1 MRKVTFDAWRSSSKR
16 KCDFL
21 SLCILAGVCLATE
34 TFSLISAIRCPLLL
48 CTNLALLAIRQVL
61 SSNILLPEDA
71 IVQEASGQLLF
82 ENTEISG
89 KVPQGTAILKV
100 KGNDPLETLGLF
112 VVDYSKPEFL
122 DRVYT
127 ESGSQVFCDFRPFR
141 QCFTRNGDGG
151 PEFLEH
157 GATLTS
163 DSGEK
168 LRYLRYP
175 SGGSILTRP
184 KVDGVGMHSTEP
196 KSSALTAQAG
206 PAPSTYIIDQF
217 SNEIDGRNL
226 MLPYLFASE
235 CTDFG
240 PVEFPSQF
248 DEASY
253 SFIGQTSGDLQF
265 CEVNPPMVTG
275 KQMVALAS
283 GKRAPRIY
291 CDTAT
296 QALLYFEPHMPSH
309 DAKFRQSQRMTNK
322 LTGQPAS
329 CDQLASEAN
338 NIFSVSR
345 YEPERG
351 RTKGEKIYSYT
362 NILGRRAFMP
372 LEIQLFAESEL
383 GEPCSVQQFQLLQQ
397 PNYNLHSEIG
407 HNTTIAC
414 KKLRQY
420 PLRDI
425 KRDALMI
432 QLSGSDLW
440 MELPAGT
447 VLALPR
453 DDLPPGI
460 LSLHSYQ
467 PAFSSSGVFKAPEL
481 RRHIISLKA
490 AWPFTWGPP
499 MFQAVELCLCVDA
512 TDKGSP
518 IDPAVIFIADG
529 SEEDTG
535 FLYQTAEGKKVFVG
549 QLRDGTFV
557 GNLGISFV
565 AKNAAN
571 ENASFEYGVAQL
583 QRGSSLVLSSV
594 PEALVLQ
601 RDIIKYNVVFYGGPS
616 IVCAW
621 QEENAYWFLVRRGH
635 FSAKINASIKDLATS
650 MMNRYKPSG
659 APTILPR
666 FPSTALCNL
675 CALNNLQSPPIG
687 QLDVPIGE
695 LQHKP
700 LNKESL
706 PFSVVV
712 RLPVNML
719 HSTTSHGLIQQ
730 LHIALSILLEDVVS
744 LPRPLANRITFY
756 GTALHTLHK
765 ILESGHCDRCPEN
778 NSCSFCRAVTFRD
791 FVYVDIQ
798 GLGISP
804 ETMPDSFSWAEFR
817 GQEFLLFVNTNSGPA
832 LLGAEFDFHTQ
843 MLTSHPSRKHLPQL
857 KDYATVCLNAHISS
871 MALKKRNEESFCP
884 RLANQLKSL
893 LKGLSRKDFVSLM
906 NSAEFRDAIIEGCKI
921 QVEDAVTSCMEGD
934 GELLGLQRLPEFRV
948 NGRSAMYEYLR
959 SLLFPGTSNL
969 VPKTLLGSIGE
980 ELQRASFEDKEALL
994 SAVPSLK
1001 TFITDRMAG
1010 ITTALTLSSLT
1021 VSVAVESSPHNSC
1034 PIVDHLFREEGKE
1047 KALTIL
1053 SGIDS
1058 AVAAKGIKPSKGSA
1072 FYVGLWSSPLRGL
1085 LILENIL
1092 SGKAAVPPE
1101 DAHSDST
1108 SPEATGKLD
1117 SDRDA
1122 KIKMKT
1128 KAYARRLREQQAQK
1142 YADIQAALSWP
1153 AEKEPDTIEECR
1165 MFVQAAHRFVLVPG
1179 EINNLF
1185 YPRSDTVSSDINRT
1199 MPVRHVAEEAGPFMR
1214 RIISTTPNTYQQV
1227 CKRLG
1232 WTSIRLPQNAEEA
1245 QAFAEALREVRALQG
1260 PVKKWILALQ
1270 NQVPDS
1276 MTWGEIRTIIDPA
1289 HGPHTK
1295 VPFFLPS
1302 SGKCQCVRSAGRN
1315 RCYID
1320 ALKSIEDLIFRL
1332 SLLLPAALA
1341 KYVTK
1346 DTKELST
1353 DAAALCAATG
1363 VFASAW
1369 QQQQV
1374 EAGFAHANSR
1384 LAHSMLVE
1392 RLKKAGDY
1400 SLTEINEH
1408 GLENTA
1414 EYTKRKKM
1422 LNNRF
1427 SSGAM
1432 RKCLKLVNVGGSV
1445 AHTPAGGSGAKMAA
1459 RSLYGGIVNTVG
1471 VSAVQVDHF
1480 MQTLT
1485 ALGSNAARSSHR
1497 THPLLG
1503 LLAALRITQRFKD
1516 CFDEAKD
1523 ITFRS
1528 WYLMHLEGDAIIG
1541 RLNSREF
1548 DAQFASRT
1556 YKFAEHASSQAFDK
1570 AFKTLMA
1577 TVTTQWEDAGAFK
1590 LLVDGVS
1597 GTGGIQIPE
1606 TAPEDFDTPVD
1617 TPLQTVLEYSP
1628 SLGNQLISIPP
1639 GH

>member
-1 MRKVTFDAWRSSSKR
+1 MLESLNSKV
-16 KCDFL
+16 
-21 SLCILAGVCLATE
+21 
-34 TFSLISAIRCPLLL
+34 
-48 CTNLALLAIRQVL
+48 VL

-122 DRVYT
+122 DR
-127 ESGSQVFCDFRPFR
+127 
-141 QCFTRNGDGG
+141 G
-151 PEFLEH
+151 PLVE
-157 GATLTS
+157 
-163 DSGEK
+163 
-168 LRYLRYP
+168 
-175 SGGSILTRP
+175 
-184 KVDGVGMHSTEP
+184 
-196 KSSALTAQAG
+196 G

-226 MLPYLFASE
+226 K

-309 DAKFRQSQRMTNK
+309 DAKFRQSQR
-322 LTGQPAS
+322 
-329 CDQLASEAN
+329 
-338 NIFSVSR
+338 I
-345 YEPERG
+345 
-351 RTKGEKIYSYT
+351 
-362 NILGRRAFMP
+362 
-372 LEIQLFAESEL
+372 EIQLFAESEL

-481 RRHIISLKA
+481 RRHIISH
-490 AWPFTWGPP
+490 
-499 MFQAVELCLCVDA
+499 A

-616 IVCAW
+616 IGISAEYALNMLHRLRHHFES
-621 QEENAYWFLVRRGH
+621 QGEEPAVYHALLEVKN
-635 FSAKINASIKDLATS
+635 KIS
-650 MMNRYKPSG
+650 
-659 APTILPR
+659 
-666 FPSTALCNL
+666 LCNL

-700 LNKESL
+700 LNKGGKPKKVIVNLTYADQSL

-959 SLLFPGTSNL
+959 SLLFPA
-969 VPKTLLGSIGE
+969 LLGSIGE

-1001 TFITDRMAG
+1001 TFITD
-1010 ITTALTLSSLT
+1010 L
-1021 VSVAVESSPHNSC
+1021 AVESSPHNSC

-1108 SPEATGKLD
+1108 SPEATGKLESLHSD
-1117 SDRDA
+1117 CVMHYHSACAFPVLNKMFSFKPLIFCLSSSDRDA

-1276 MTWGEIRTIIDPA
+1276 MTWGRQLTNCVVLKAEL
-1289 HGPHTK
+1289 HVSGPHTK